1 MLPMDLLLRIARG
14 GILTALFVLVV
25 LPPISAA
32 RGQQAASAPPAS
44 AAPQVDPDLFK
55 LPYAAPNYDLDK
67 LDLGKFRKDT
77 PESKPLDQ
85 VDLGKYMLRLDTSRN
100 VVDFVPRALN
110 DAPDLSD
117 VVMPTRTG
125 KKQKQMQNYFGLTLT
140 TPMQ

>member
-1 MLPMDLLLRIARG
+1 M
-14 GILTALFVLVV
+14 
-25 LPPISAA
+25 SAA

-44 AAPQVDPDLFK
+44 PAPQVDPDLFK
-55 LPYAAPNYDLDK
+55 LPYAAPNYDL
-67 LDLGKFRKDT
+67 GKFRKDT
-77 PESKPLDQ
+77 PDSKPLDE

-117 VVMPTRTG
+117 VIMPTRTG
-125 KKQKQMQNYFGLTLT
+125 KTQKRTQNYFGLTLT